1 MFWYFFNEKVKT
13 DLYIVSFTWKM
24 SMNLR
29 TIIDAIVSSKNLN
42 TDVWT
47 KSFHAQ
53 KVDFFAP

>member
-1 MFWYFFNEKVKT
+1 MENVNE
-13 DLYIVSFTWKM
+13 S
-24 SMNLR
+24 